1 MLFFILF
8 INLSSTYQPTLH
20 CSSPGAASMKIM
32 NVRVRAQNRHFYF
45 VYTWHRGFVMNVPV
59 SLLGN
64 EITQWTLTR
73 MEKKKGF
80 VSLHYLTVLIATF
93 INTYFQ
99 GSRRRF
105 RTQYSLLHLFGILL
119 FLMKH
124 YEVIWPCLILE
135 RSVKVTSGSYCF
147 CFEVNKKYW
156 KGNFKWK
163 KFYWLSNGGCIFS
176 IICFQINMK
185 LEWNL
190 Y

>member
-73 MEKKKGF
+73 MEKKKRICLFALSHGF
-80 VSLHYLTVLIATF
+80 DCNLYKHLFSRFSEEISHTVLT
-93 INTYFQ
+93 
-99 GSRRRF
+99 S
-105 RTQYSLLHLFGILL
+105 SLVWHIIVSNEALWGHLALFDFGKVCESNIRQLL
-119 FLMKH
+119 FLF
-124 YEVIWPCLILE
+124 WGQQDIL
-135 RSVKVTSGSYCF
+135 
-147 CFEVNKKYW
+147 
-156 KGNFKWK
+156 KGEF
-163 KFYWLSNGGCIFS
+163 
-176 IICFQINMK
+176 
-185 LEWNL
+185 
-190 Y
+190 